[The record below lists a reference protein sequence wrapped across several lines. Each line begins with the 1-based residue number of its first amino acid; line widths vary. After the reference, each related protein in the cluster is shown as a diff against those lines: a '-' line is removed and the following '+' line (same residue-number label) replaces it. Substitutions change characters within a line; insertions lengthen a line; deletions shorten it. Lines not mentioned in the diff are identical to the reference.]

1 MHHAMRLRCLL
12 QHPPLWCK
20 CSSLGISTSGGGCLV
35 RRFSAVG
42 APRPCDAGR
51 RLCRFY
57 GSKGGVGSA
66 EARGAGAAEAAAGS
80 SGRCSE
86 QEHARLGERDQ
97 QEWLSG
103 ERFLSDCRKR
113 ESPFLTRRERF
124 RIEFR
129 RRVVPWEK
137 GNLTWQNFPY
147 YVNENA
153 RQLLRECTAS
163 HLRHKGITSEYGSRL
178 PSSGGRILLQSLPG
192 TELYR
197 ERLVRAL
204 AHELRVPLLV
214 LDSSV
219 LAPYDFGEDSSESE
233 EEDEHGESEDEGSE
247 SEMED
252 EGDEDWTSSNEAK
265 SGESDDED
273 ALKSVGELKKSVDD
287 LKKLVPCTIEEFAKR
302 VVGEEEG
309 TSSESPETAKSSEE
323 DKRPF
328 QRGDKVKYVGSSA
341 VIEADQRIIL
351 GKLPTQDGSRN
362 AYTFISGR
370 TLSNGQ
376 RGEVYEING
385 DQVAVIFD
393 PPAEKLHDG
402 DENSKEENAKPSIYW
417 VDAQDI
423 AHDHDIES
431 EDWHIAIEAL
441 CEVLPSLEPVIVY
454 FPDSSQWLSR
464 AVPKSNRSE
473 FIQKVDKMFDQLT
486 GPVVMICGQN
496 MLAAVSKDKDKE
508 PPKLMFQNL
517 TSLSSLLL
525 IPSSLKRWLK
535 VQNDS
540 RPSDIAKIFTNS
552 FVVPLPEEGEQLRV
566 FNNQIEEDRKIIISR
581 HNLVELHKVL
591 EENELSCVEL
601 MHVKSD
607 GVVLTKQKAAKVIGW
622 ARSHYLSSTVLPS
635 IEGERLTIPRESLD
649 LAIERL
655 KEQVT
660 KSKNLSQ
667 NLKNL
672 AKDEYER
679 DFISSVVPPDEI
691 GVKFDDIGAL
701 EDVKRTLDE
710 LVALPMR
717 RPELFS
723 HGNLLRPCK
732 GVLLFGPPGTG
743 KTLLAKALATEAGA
757 NFISI
762 TGSTLTSKWFG
773 DAEKL
778 TKALFSFASRLA
790 PVIIF
795 VDEVDSLLGARGG
808 ALEHEATRKM
818 RNEFMAAWD
827 GLRSKENQRILILG
841 ATNRPF
847 DLDDAVIRRLPRR
860 IYVGLPDAENRKKI
874 LKILLAKENLESD
887 FKFDELANVTEGYSG
902 SDLKNLCIASA
913 YRPVQELLEEEKKGR
928 VSSNSTHLRPLVLD
942 DFIQAKAK
950 VSPSISHNATSM
962 NELRKWNEQYGEDGS
977 RTKSPFGFGN

>member
-1 MHHAMRLRCLL
+1 MAEFPLLR
-12 QHPPLWCK
+12 QRECK
-20 CSSLGISTSGGGCLV
+20 
-35 RRFSAVG
+35 
-42 APRPCDAGR
+42 
-51 RLCRFY
+51 
-57 GSKGGVGSA
+57 
-66 EARGAGAAEAAAGS
+66 GAAERVHGIPLAAQGHHI
-80 SGRCSE
+80 RI
-86 QEHARLGERDQ
+86 
-97 QEWLSG
+97 WLSATI
-103 ERFLSDCRKR
+103 LWR
-113 ESPFLTRRERF
+113 EDSAPEL
-124 RIEFR
+124 
-129 RRVVPWEK
+129 
-137 GNLTWQNFPY
+137 
-147 YVNENA
+147 A
-153 RQLLRECTAS
+153 R
-163 HLRHKGITSEYGSRL
+163 
-178 PSSGGRILLQSLPG
+178 

-219 LAPYDFGEDSSESE
+219 LAPYDFGEDYSESE

-252 EGDEDWTSSNEAK
+252 EGDEDWTSNNKAK
-265 SGESDDED
+265 SAESDDED
-273 ALKSVGELKKSVDD
+273 ALKSVKELKKSVDD

-309 TSSESPETAKSSEE
+309 TSSESPETAKSPEE

-341 VIEADQRIIL
+341 VVEADQRIIL

-362 AYTFISGR
+362 AYTYISGR

-393 PPAEKLHDG
+393 PPAEKLLDG

-464 AVPKSNRSE
+464 AVPKSNRTE
-473 FIQKVDKMFDQLT
+473 FIQKVDEMFDQLT

-496 MLAAVSKDKDKE
+496 MLADKDKE
-508 PPKLMFQNL
+508 PPTLRFQDL
-517 TSLSSLLL
+517 TRLSSL
-525 IPSSLKRWLK
+525 PSSLKRWLK
-535 VQNDS
+535 VQNDTRS
-540 RPSDIAKIFTNS
+540 SDISKIFTNS

-635 IEGERLTIPRESLD
+635 IEGDRLTIPRESLD

-679 DFISSVVPPDEI
+679 NFISSVVPPDEI

-860 IYVGLPDAENRKKI
+860 IYVGLPDVENRKKI
-874 LKILLAKENLESD
+874 LKILLATENLESD
-887 FKFDELANVTEGYSG
+887 FKFDELANATEGYSG

-950 VSPSISHNATSM
+950 VSPSVSYNATSM

>member
-66 EARGAGAAEAAAGS
+66 EARGSGAAEAAAGS
-80 SGRCSE
+80 SGRCNE

-103 ERFLSDCRKR
+103 ERFLSDCKKR

-124 RIEFR
+124 RIEFL

-178 PSSGGRILLQSLPG
+178 PSSGGRILLQSLRG

-219 LAPYDFGEDSSESE
+219 LAPHDFGEDYSESE

-252 EGDEDWTSSNEAK
+252 EGDEDWTSSNKTK

-273 ALKSVGELKKSVDD
+273 ALKSVEELKKSVDD

-323 DKRPF
+323 AKRPF

-341 VIEADQRIIL
+341 VVEADQRIIL

-402 DENSKEENAKPSIYW
+402 DENSKAENAKPSIYW

-454 FPDSSQWLSR
+454 FPDSSQWLSK
-464 AVPKSNRSE
+464 AVPKSNRTE

-486 GPVVMICGQN
+486 GPAVMICGQN
-496 MLAAVSKDKDKE
+496 MLADKDKE
-508 PPKLMFQNL
+508 P
-517 TSLSSLLL
+517 
-525 IPSSLKRWLK
+525 PSSLKRWLK

-540 RPSDIAKIFTNS
+540 TSSDISKIFTNS

-635 IEGERLTIPRESLD
+635 IEGDRLTIPRESLD

-679 DFISSVVPPDEI
+679 NFISSVVPPDEI

-874 LKILLAKENLESD
+874 LNILLAKENLESD
-887 FKFDELANVTEGYSG
+887 FKFDELANATEGYSG

-950 VSPSISHNATSM
+950 VSPSVSHNATSM

>member
-1 MHHAMRLRCLL
+1 MRMQGSCCESARHPTCGTRASRQSMALGYHLL
-12 QHPPLWCK
+12 EGGY
-20 CSSLGISTSGGGCLV
+20 CSRAC
-35 RRFSAVG
+35 
-42 APRPCDAGR
+42 
-51 RLCRFY
+51 
-57 GSKGGVGSA
+57 
-66 EARGAGAAEAAAGS
+66 
-80 SGRCSE
+80 
-86 QEHARLGERDQ
+86 Q
-97 QEWLSG
+97 
-103 ERFLSDCRKR
+103 
-113 ESPFLTRRERF
+113 
-124 RIEFR
+124 
-129 RRVVPWEK
+129 
-137 GNLTWQNFPY
+137 
-147 YVNENA
+147 
-153 RQLLRECTAS
+153 
-163 HLRHKGITSEYGSRL
+163 
-178 PSSGGRILLQSLPG
+178 G

-341 VIEADQRIIL
+341 VIEADQR
-351 GKLPTQDGSRN
+351 
-362 AYTFISGR
+362 

-517 TSLSSLLL
+517 TSLSSL
-525 IPSSLKRWLK
+525 PSSLKRWLK